1 MIEDAAPELVEV
13 LSRRSD
19 GNPFFALEM
28 ARLLAAKGELNADA
42 AEALVV
48 PDGIADVLRLRFQ
61 RLGPTRH
68 ARPCR
73 SRRCWVATST
83 PA

>member
-1 MIEDAAPELVEV
+1 M

-28 ARLLAAKGELNADA
+28 ARLLASQGELNAAA

-61 RLGPTRH
+61 RLGEP
-68 ARPCR
+68 ARESPVDR
-73 SRRCWVATST
+73 GGAG
-83 PA
+83 A

>member
-1 MIEDAAPELVEV
+1 MLV
-13 LSRRSD
+13 RRSD

-28 ARLLAAKGELNADA
+28 ARLLAAQGELNADA

-61 RLGPTRH
+61 RLGRAG
-68 ARPCR
+68 ARDAVDRRGAR
-73 SRRCWVATST
+73 S
-83 PA
+83 